1 MKPGVA
7 AAVIESETYHL
18 QPCRGLQGAC
28 PFALVTDP
36 SLVPQI
42 DLAVRTS
49 AWWPRVRPG
58 MPHHLRLRVALAAC
72 PNACTMPQIR
82 DIGIIATVTPRA
94 IGSQCNGCGVCERT
108 CREGAIM
115 VQDGRA
121 VLNESRCVGC
131 GQCIQHCPQHV
142 IDGSPIA
149 IDRDWEGPP
158 NAELR
163 VGDPEP
169 APGPLRL
176 RILVG
181 GRMGRHP
188 RWAQDLCEVD
198 VASAA
203 GVVKA
208 FLDVLARQ
216 ASPTEPV
223 AEAVERITIERLRQ
237 EMDAAVRAAEGAP
250 SCRQVYPL
258 PADGAGCWQ
267 RDSKRR

>member
-1 MKPGVA
+1 MKPRVA
-7 AAVIESETYHL
+7 AEVIESETYHL
-18 QPCRGLQGAC
+18 QPCRGLRGVC
-28 PFALVTDP
+28 PFALAKDP
-36 SLVPQI
+36 LLVEQI

-94 IGSQCNGCGVCERT
+94 VGSQCNGCGVCERT
-108 CREGAIM
+108 CREGAIV

-121 VLNESRCVGC
+121 VLNESLCVGC
-131 GQCIQHCPQHV
+131 GQCIQRCPRHV

-149 IDRDWEGPP
+149 IDRDWEP
-158 NAELR
+158 
-163 VGDPEP
+163 D
-169 APGPLRL
+169 PGPLRL

-203 GVVKA
+203 AVVKA

-237 EMDAAVRAAEGAP
+237 EIGAAIRAAECVP
-250 SCRQVYPL
+250 SCRPAYPL
-258 PADGAGCWQ
+258 SVGGKGCSQ
-267 RDSKRR
+267 RGSKRR

>member
-28 PFALVTDP
+28 PFALVKDP

-58 MPHHLRLRVALAAC
+58 RPLHLRLRVALAAC

-82 DIGIIATVTPRA
+82 GIGIIATVTPRA
-94 IGSQCNGCGVCERT
+94 VGSPCNGCGVCERT
-108 CREGAIM
+108 CRERAIV
-115 VQDGRA
+115 VQDGWA
-121 VLNESRCVGC
+121 VLNESLCVGC
-131 GQCIQHCPQHV
+131 GQCIQRCPRHV
-142 IDGSPIA
+142 IDA
-149 IDRDWEGPP
+149 GPP
-158 NAELR
+158 
-163 VGDPEP
+163 
-169 APGPLRL
+169 RL

-198 VASAA
+198 VESAPA
-203 GVVKA
+203 VVKA
-208 FLDVLARQ
+208 FLNVLASQ
-216 ASPTEPV
+216 ASPTAPV

-237 EMDAAVRAAEGAP
+237 EIGLAVRAAESVP
-250 SCRQVYPL
+250 SCRPAYPL
-258 PADGAGCWQ
+258 SVGGAGCSQ
-267 RDSKRR
+267 RGSKRR